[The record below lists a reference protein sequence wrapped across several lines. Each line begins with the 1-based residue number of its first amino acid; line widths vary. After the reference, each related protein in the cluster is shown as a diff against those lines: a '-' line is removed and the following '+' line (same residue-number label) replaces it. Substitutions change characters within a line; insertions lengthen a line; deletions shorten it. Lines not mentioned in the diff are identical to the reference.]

1 MDPWELISPKEQ
13 DGVPAASTEDL
24 VAWRSEWVS
33 DAKYADPKFKGYKA
47 IMADLVAYL
56 ISFTDAFDALKTPQ
70 GVVSKFE
77 IGVAMKQ
84 PIAGSNQMV
93 LETDTESPIRAMM
106 LELPKMPE
114 GQDNVT
120 VEDTLG
126 LLERATASTS
136 SAA

>member
-13 DGVPAASTEDL
+13 DGIPAASTEDL
-24 VAWRSEWVS
+24 VAWRSEWVN
-33 DAKYADPKFKGYKA
+33 DPKYADPKFKGYKA
-47 IMADLVAYL
+47 VMADLVAYL

-70 GVVSKFE
+70 GVVRRFE

-93 LETDTESPIRAMM
+93 LETDTDSPIRAMM
-106 LELPKMPE
+106 LELPKLPE
-114 GQDNVT
+114 GLENVI

-126 LLERATASTS
+126 LLEGATASTS
-136 SAA
+136 STS